1 MLVNGEES
9 LNEEELSKLISA
21 MRDAIGIQGWRSADL
36 KAREVLK
43 HKPNDPDA
51 LMYLGVAR
59 AAQGYEPEGEH
70 HLLASL
76 TFNPHNKDAYYHL
89 GLIVLEQGRCILAS
103 EAFRKGQSIDPTNHR
118 LLYQLGRALERL
130 GNLDDALDSYKQAL
144 QNKPNPELDEIDFSL
159 ESEKAIIRLR
169 SAIRDST
176 VKVAD
181 CED

>member
-103 EAFRKGQSIDPTNHR
+103 EAFKKGVSIDPTNHA
-118 LLYQLGRALERL
+118 LLFQLGRAFERL
-130 GNLDDALDSYKQAL
+130 GNLDKALEVYEQAL
-144 QNKPNPELDEIDFSL
+144 QNKPNPGLEEVDFSL
-159 ESEKAIIRLR
+159 EIEKAIKRVQR
-169 SAIRDST
+169 VNRDS
-176 VKVAD
+176 A
-181 CED
+181 EDVVSCND

>member
-1 MLVNGEES
+1 MLANTKEP
-9 LNEEELSKLISA
+9 LNEEELSRLISS
-21 MRDAIGIQGWRSADL
+21 MRDAIGIQAWRSADL
-36 KAREVLK
+36 TAREVLK

-130 GNLDDALDSYKQAL
+130 GNLDEALGAFQQAL
-144 QNKPNPELDEIDFSL
+144 QYGPDPELAEIDFTI
-159 ESEKAIIRLR
+159 ESEKAIIRIQ

-176 VKVAD
+176 VNVAD
-181 CED
+181 CND